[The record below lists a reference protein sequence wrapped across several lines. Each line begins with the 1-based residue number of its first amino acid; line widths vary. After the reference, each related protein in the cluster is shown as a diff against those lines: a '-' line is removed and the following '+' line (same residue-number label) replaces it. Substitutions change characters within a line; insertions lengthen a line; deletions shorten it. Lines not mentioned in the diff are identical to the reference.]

1 MSSVTAWVAPDLAK
15 ALAILSETN
24 IKRSAGE
31 TYIQE
36 IEKNHLLKWSKF
48 LDIDNKFSKDF
59 TNYKENTTWVV
70 VSHNQLQAII
80 EGTVSLTCCYSLG

>member
-31 TYIQE
+31 TYIQD
-36 IEKNHLLKWSKF
+36 IKKNHLLTWSKF
-48 LDIDNKFSKDF
+48 LDTDNKFSKDF
-59 TNYKENTTWVV
+59 TN
-70 VSHNQLQAII
+70 
-80 EGTVSLTCCYSLG
+80 